1 MSITYDDIILTLC
14 NNDNKFSTKLNI
26 MKFVDQ
32 FSCFKK
38 IFTND
43 FYRYGVHIYDDEYK
57 NISFLSSILYCI
69 EQNYSY
75 TDKNI
80 LFNKIKEINDTLK
93 NDYNIVNKLNI
104 NIIVFDFKNDNIKSI
119 YNGEYLNPYKETI
132 FLANYEKYW
141 EPICCKDYK
150 MFNITLSK
158 CNILKNKILNND
170 ISYIDDT
177 KIYVLN
183 DNLNEILED
192 KFGIVENKTED
203 ESFTTKKTIYS
214 NLTKNKLNKMTKNDI
229 LQIIDDLNI
238 DISSLKKPTKIVL
251 INLILSN

>member
-14 NNDNKFSTKLNI
+14 NNNKFSTKLNI
-26 MKFVDQ
+26 MMFVNQ
-32 FSCFKK
+32 FSSFKN

-43 FYRYGVHIYDDEYK
+43 FYRYGVHIYDNDYK

-69 EQNYSY
+69 EQKYSY
-75 TDKNI
+75 IDKNI
-80 LFNKIKEINDTLK
+80 LLNKIKEISDTLK
-93 NDYNIVNKLNI
+93 DDYDIVNKLNI
-104 NIIVFDFKNDNIKSI
+104 NILVFDFKNENIKSI
-119 YNGEYLNPYKETI
+119 YNGDYLNPYKETI

-170 ISYIDDT
+170 ISYINDS
-177 KIYVLN
+177 KIYSLN

-192 KFGIVENKTED
+192 KFGIVENKTGD
-203 ESFTTKKTIYS
+203 DYFTTKNTIYS

-238 DISSLKKPTKIVL
+238 DISSLKKPTKTVL
-251 INLILSN
+251 IDLILSN